1 MGKEVNLIP
10 KIDQDDFKFEK
21 LIEHHGKSV
30 VIFSADWCPYCV
42 SFFNNWNEYSDVSD
56 VFIADITD
64 VESKLWDVFNINVVP
79 TMAVFEN
86 GALKKRWDGPP
97 NPVLTNNKIKTHCPK
112 NKVTSKGNLAKKQ
125 IGSQIDKRPGKAINK
140 SANALP
146 FIINNDSTGLDFIIH
161 NLFPSTP
168 SIVEPSIV
176 HCNNAPR

>member
-10 KIDQDDFKFEK
+10 KINQHDFDFNR

-42 SFFNNWNEYSDVSD
+42 SFFNNWTEYSDISD

-86 GALKKRWDGPP
+86 GALKKRWDGQLQRG
-97 NPVLTNNKIKTHCPK
+97 LTID
-112 NKVTSKGNLAKKQ
+112 Q
-125 IGSQIDKRPGKAINK
+125 IESVNEYFR
-140 SANALP
+140 
-146 FIINNDSTGLDFIIH
+146 
-161 NLFPSTP
+161 
-168 SIVEPSIV
+168 
-176 HCNNAPR
+176 